1 MKRFLSVLMI
11 FLLSI
16 TLAALPAKAESAPAF
31 VVDQADILSGSQ
43 EKDLEYLAQ
52 QASTKHECGI
62 YIITL
67 DDYRDLGDFDLIED
81 ALDFYYDEM
90 NYGIGPDRSAAILML
105 SMNDRDFSFL
115 CFGDAYRTLEE
126 SDLDQITYGFL
137 DDFANDSWY
146 NGFADYIEDTSFAL
160 SQPGKLSG
168 NTAPQSAESSP
179 KLTGEVAV
187 GLFASL
193 IIAGIVTACVEKRCL
208 DQMKSVHRGTQAD
221 HFVSQGGL
229 QLQVNTDSFSHSET
243 TRIYDPPAQTHST
256 GSRSYS
262 GRSSGFRSSGI
273 RSSGRSGRSSGRSG
287 KF

>member
-146 NGFADYIEDTSFAL
+146 NGFEDYVEDTNYAL
-160 SQPGKLSG
+160 TFPGELTG
-168 NTAPQSAESSP
+168 NTAPQRTESAP
-179 KLTGEVAV
+179 KLTGEVVV
-187 GLFASL
+187 GLIASL
-193 IIAGIVTACVEKRCL
+193 IIAGIAATTVEGRYL
-208 DQMKSVHRGTQAD
+208 GQMKSVSKGTVAD
-221 HFVSQGGL
+221 RFVSQDGL
-229 QLQVNTDSFSHSET
+229 QLTVNTDSFDHSET
-243 TRIYDPPAQTHST
+243 TRIYNPPAQNHSS
-256 GSRSYS
+256 GSSRSYS
-262 GRSSGFRSSGI
+262 SSGRSSGI